1 MKLQNLSTR
10 AFLRL
15 IVGGASLTS
24 ILFLFILYAFTKDIR
39 MILGGFS
46 VMILLFFW
54 GAVFLHYFQKKLSVF
69 TDGLCRTLD
78 EMMDSTVRPQI
89 NYEAETLLA
98 RISHR
103 LERLYHVM
111 QETRLKVE
119 EEKAEL
125 QSLVSDIS
133 HQTKTPIANLKMLND
148 TMLTRRITDETR
160 KEFLHAT
167 ASQLDKLDFLIQGMV
182 KTSRLETGVITLEKK
197 ESDIADTLV
206 DAINGVLAPME
217 RKHLHLSV
225 NCPENLTVLHD
236 SRWTSEALFN
246 LLDNAVKYTP
256 EGGDIHVAVQDWE
269 MYLEIAVTDT
279 GETYPDIDKC
289 DKLAKYYGVT
299 IDSLVHQDN
308 KVDDIKI
315 APAPIGKHL
324 WGTVT
329 IGSKGQIVIPKA
341 ARETFKL
348 NEGDRL
354 VVLGDDAEGIALV
367 KVDVFEQRVQEALK
381 LSRQMTNE

>member
-10 AFLRL
+10 TFVRL
-15 IVGGASLTS
+15 IVEGASLTT
-24 ILFLFILYAFTKDIR
+24 ILLLFLLYVFTKDIR
-39 MILGGFS
+39 VILGGFS

-54 GAVFLHYFQKKLSVF
+54 GVIFLHYFQKKLSVF

-111 QETRLKVE
+111 QETRHKVE

-148 TMLTRRITDETR
+148 TMLARNISEETR
-160 KEFLHAT
+160 EEFLHAT

-197 ESDIADTLV
+197 ETVIADTLV

-225 NCPENLTVLHD
+225 DCPENLTVSHD

-246 LLDNAVKYTP
+246 LLDNAVEACSRQTKGKRRILAVGEIRGNMYFLKIENTYDGLILP
-256 EGGDIHVAVQDWE
+256 EEKTFRSRKGTAADHGIGLSSVRRILENHGGDLDLVP
-269 MYLEIAVTDT
+269 
-279 GETYPDIDKC
+279 GE
-289 DKLAKYYGVT
+289 
-299 IDSLVHQDN
+299 
-308 KVDDIKI
+308 
-315 APAPIGKHL
+315 
-324 WGTVT
+324 
-329 IGSKGQIVIPKA
+329 
-341 ARETFKL
+341 ETF
-348 NEGDRL
+348 L
-354 VVLGDDAEGIALV
+354 VGITIECPFISKSQCV
-367 KVDVFEQRVQEALK
+367 I
-381 LSRQMTNE
+381 

>member
-10 AFLRL
+10 TFLRL

-24 ILFLFILYAFTKDIR
+24 ILLLFLLYVFTKDIR
-39 MILGGFS
+39 VILGGFS
-46 VMILLFFW
+46 VMILLFLW

-111 QETRLKVE
+111 QETRHKVE

-148 TMLTRRITDETR
+148 TMLTRKISEETR

-197 ESDIADTLV
+197 ESAIADTLV

-225 NCPENLTVLHD
+225 NCPENLTVSHD

-256 EGGDIHVAVQDWE
+256 EGGDIHVVVQDWE

-279 GETYPDIDKC
+279 GRGIPESVQ
-289 DKLAKYYGVT
+289 AT
-299 IDSLVHQDN
+299 IFKRFYREEAVHD
-308 KVDDIKI
+308 VDG
-315 APAPIGKHL
+315 IG
-324 WGTVT
+324 
-329 IGSKGQIVIPKA
+329 IGLYL
-341 ARETFKL
+341 AREIITMQGGYITVESEVGKGSTFSIFL
-348 NEGDRL
+348 P
-354 VVLGDDAEGIALV
+354 
-367 KVDVFEQRVQEALK
+367 QR
-381 LSRQMTNE
+381 

>member
-24 ILFLFILYAFTKDIR
+24 ILLLFILYAFTKDIR

-46 VMILLFFW
+46 VMILLFLW

-103 LERLYHVM
+103 LEAKLA
-111 QETRLKVE
+111 ELGIEVE
-119 EEKAEL
+119 DEKAEL

-167 ASQLDKLDFLIQGMV
+167 ASQLDKLEFLIQGMV

-197 ESDIADTLV
+197 ETAIADTLV

-225 NCPENLTVLHD
+225 NCPENLTVSHD

-279 GETYPDIDKC
+279 GRGIPESVQ
-289 DKLAKYYGVT
+289 AT
-299 IDSLVHQDN
+299 IFKRFYREEAVHD
-308 KVDDIKI
+308 VDG
-315 APAPIGKHL
+315 IG
-324 WGTVT
+324 
-329 IGSKGQIVIPKA
+329 IGLYL
-341 ARETFKL
+341 AREIITMQGGYITVESEVGKGSTFSIFL
-348 NEGDRL
+348 P
-354 VVLGDDAEGIALV
+354 
-367 KVDVFEQRVQEALK
+367 QR
-381 LSRQMTNE
+381 